1 MHLLSI
7 IIPTQ
12 NRNTQCIAAVEAIL
26 AFPHDFELIIFDSGT
41 GDVLETLLQQV
52 EDSRLHYVRATAA
65 MNMTQCFEAAIIQ
78 GTGRFVCMIGDDDAV
93 TPALFE
99 WADKAAADDLSS
111 VTVDPAYYVLY
122 NWPDIRSIYFGA
134 AASGKLFTRLG
145 NSGYMRMLDATEL
158 IGNFLAGSGQG
169 CGVLPRVY
177 HGIIARNVLD
187 QMKSR
192 FGRCFD
198 GVSPDVSFSY
208 FAALCSTRHC
218 IINTPLTI
226 SGASAV
232 SNAGRSAMML
242 HKGDL
247 WSDPHMRNYQ
257 DEPWPHEVPEFFSV
271 ETVWGQ
277 ATLGAVKR
285 VDPGDFSRFNF
296 PHFYALLLLR
306 HPDRWRTTWRSAQAS
321 QRAGPVA
328 LSAAIATQAL
338 RLGLGNF
345 VKLWRKA
352 VPDRSRQVMTC
363 ASLVEAS
370 AITATKIGTQCV

>member
-1 MHLLSI
+1 MPLLSI

-12 NRNTQCIAAVEAIL
+12 NRSTQCIAAVETIL

-41 GDVLETLLQQV
+41 GDALGTLLQQV
-52 EDSRLHYVRATAA
+52 EDSRLHYVRATAP
-65 MNMTQCFEAAIIQ
+65 MNMTQCFEAAIVQ
-78 GTGRFVCMIGDDDAV
+78 GTGRFVCMVGDDDAV

-99 WADKAAADDLSS
+99 WTDKAVADGLSS

-122 NWPDIRSIYFGA
+122 NWPDIRSVYFGS

-145 NSGYMRMLDATEL
+145 NTAHVRTLDAAEL
-158 IGNFLAGSGQG
+158 VGDFLAGSGQG

-177 HGIIARNVLD
+177 HGLIARDVLN

-226 SGASAV
+226 SGTSAV
-232 SNAGRSAMML
+232 SNAGRSAMMQ

-247 WSDPHMRNYQ
+247 WSDSHMLNYQ
-257 DEPWPHEVPEFFSV
+257 GEPWPREVPEFFSV

-277 ATLGAVKR
+277 ATLSAVKCA
-285 VDPGDFSRFNF
+285 DPSDFHRFNF

-306 HPDRWRTTWRSAQAS
+306 HPDRWRDTWRSARAS
-321 QRAGPVA
+321 QRAGPLA
-328 LSAAIATQAL
+328 LSTAISKQAL

-345 VKLWRKA
+345 VKLWRKV
-352 VPDRSRQVMTC
+352 VPDRGRQVIAC
-363 ASLVEAS
+363 ASLVDAS
-370 AITATKIGTQCV
+370 AITATRIGT